1 VSAAPPLWFTPPAAF
16 APLDLRPD
24 AVDRVREL
32 VRRTPALTGPQRL
45 HLAAL
50 VETQVEV
57 LRRAGTAWAGTC
69 AVRVD
74 GPPPRVSTALLAVAV
89 RAVDCGGG
97 SLLDA
102 LARHL
107 PAGAAARCTAVV
119 DLPLG
124 RALEVVEESS
134 VRTAASVLGHPRERT
149 HRVHHAHLAV
159 PHPGRRHLVVLSIGT
174 GCPEDAEGYRHLLG
188 AVGRSLSVDP
198 PPVGGAVAAVL
209 DPVGRP
215 P

>member
-1 VSAAPPLWFTPPAAF
+1 MTAAPPLWFTPPAAF
-16 APLDLRPD
+16 VPLDLRPD
-24 AVDRVREL
+24 AADRVREL
-32 VRRTPALTGPQRL
+32 VRRTPTLTGPQRL
-45 HLAAL
+45 HLAAV

-57 LRRAGTAWAGTC
+57 LRRAGTGWAGTC

-74 GPPPRVSTALLAVAV
+74 GPVPRVSTALLAVAV
-89 RAVDCGGG
+89 RAVDRGG

-107 PAGAAARCTAVV
+107 PAGAAARRTAVV

-134 VRTAASVLGHPRERT
+134 VRTAASVLGHPRART

-159 PHPGRRHLVVLSIGT
+159 PHPDGRHLVVLSLGT
-174 GCPEDAEGYRHLLG
+174 DCPQDAEGYRHLLG

-198 PPVGGAVAAVL
+198 PPVGGALAAVL
-209 DPVGRP
+209 DPAGGRR
-215 P
+215 